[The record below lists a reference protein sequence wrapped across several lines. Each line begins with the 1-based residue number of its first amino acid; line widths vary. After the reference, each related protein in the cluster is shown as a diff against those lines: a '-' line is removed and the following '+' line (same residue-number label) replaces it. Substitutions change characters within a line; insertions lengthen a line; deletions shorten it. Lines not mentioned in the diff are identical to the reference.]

1 MLCRVANTWGRAEP
15 TLCVMSWEYYNQGF
29 AARLPCFVWRKRGK
43 GKGGIKIRDFFYL
56 LGFGPGMFPRTSG
69 VKAWSPVSQFP
80 QVAFRRWVDP
90 KGSHLVHNAP
100 RELELM
106 VFGGMVGTRSGPS
119 CPTWLGWLTLVLS
132 SQPPPSLATMRWA
145 TVYHRFLPVGLSHQ
159 RPENHPHKRLWNKT
173 ISQTKHFTFKDL
185 FWVVIFSPTVTVR
198 CLAQ

>member
-1 MLCRVANTWGRAEP
+1 MGILQPRLCRSPAL
-15 TLCVMSWEYYNQGF
+15 LCVKEEREGE
-29 AARLPCFVWRKRGK
+29 RGDQDK
-43 GKGGIKIRDFFYL
+43 GLFLLAGIWTWDVPKDIWCE
-56 LGFGPGMFPRTSG
+56 G
-69 VKAWSPVSQFP
+69 WSPVSQFP

-106 VFGGMVGTRSGPS
+106 VFGGVVGTRSGPS
-119 CPTWLGWLTLVLS
+119 CPTWLGWLALVPS
-132 SQPPPSLATMRWA
+132 SQPPPPLATMRWA
-145 TVYHRFLPVGLSHQ
+145 IVYHRFLPVGLSHQ

-185 FWVVIFSPTVTVR
+185 FWVVIFFSTVTVR